1 MSGWAGTINV
11 MQECPKCR
19 SQNHRKNG
27 RVQGKQRYRCKDCG
41 RQFLEVEAVS
51 DVSTNLLEKSE
62 QGISIILLDLE
73 NLKLD
78 QLAENYLQQLA
89 SYPLQVKLAF
99 ANWSE
104 TAVNKQDTEF
114 YERGY
119 FLVHVPGGKNSAD
132 ARMMTLGAALRI
144 HYPQV
149 KEVFVCSSDWLL
161 TNLSNELLSQNL
173 RVWRVR
179 RQEKNLEIEN
189 RKTGEVYAY
198 SLEFNQEIPDTEQL
212 LAKLEE
218 LIQQQ
223 QQSVTEKIQELYQLE
238 VLLNSRKTLLQNKDT
253 FSNNGLTF
261 QDITQNQNQSSNGF
275 ITKPHQKIL
284 CADDL
289 EKAVLQIIDEI
300 RHQSPNQKIT
310 PSTISAGF
318 KKRFGVTANHV
329 VKNLK
334 LGSNITDFL
343 NNSPNLILNDS
354 KNDKV
359 SATVET
365 YNNQITA
372 TVSYY
377 PKITNSSQLRKI
389 LFELAQ
395 SFVQKHGETYI
406 PLTTLG
412 TNFKDH
418 YGKSVSTV
426 IKALKFKG
434 NFSKFIQSC
443 EEFQV
448 TKVGN
453 VYRIT
458 PIDNNY

>member
-1 MSGWAGTINV
+1 

-41 RQFLEVEAVS
+41 RQFLAVEIVS
-51 DVSTNLLEKSE
+51 EVSTSSWQNSE

-78 QLAENYLQQLA
+78 RLAENYLQELA
-89 SYPLQVKLAF
+89 NYPLQVKFAF

-119 FLVHVPGGKNSAD
+119 FLIHVPGGKNSAD

-189 RKTGEVYAY
+189 HKTGEVYAY
-198 SLEFNQEIPDTEQL
+198 SLEFNQEIPDSKQL
-212 LAKLEE
+212 LATLEKLIEQE
-218 LIQQQ
+218 
-223 QQSVTEKIQELYQLE
+223 QQSVTEKIQQLYQLE
-238 VLLNSRKTLLQNKDT
+238 VLLNTRKNLLQNQ
-253 FSNNGLTF
+253 NNVGNYDF
-261 QDITQNQNQSSNGF
+261 QLKNISQNQNQTLNGK
-275 ITKPHQKIL
+275 IINTHQTIL
-284 CADDL
+284 CAKDL
-289 EKAVLQIIDEI
+289 ENAVLQIIDEI
-300 RHQSPNQKIT
+300 RKSSPNQKIT

-318 KKRFGVTANHV
+318 KKRFGVTANQV
-329 VKNLK
+329 VKDLK
-334 LGSNITDFL
+334 LGGNITDFL
-343 NNSPNLILNDS
+343 ENSPNLILNDT

-359 SATVET
+359 SATVESCKT
-365 YNNQITA
+365 QITA
-372 TVSYY
+372 HISSYQE
-377 PKITNSSQLRKI
+377 ITSVSQLRQI
-389 LFELAQ
+389 LFDLAQ
-395 SFVQKHGETYI
+395 SFVKRHGENYI
-406 PLTTLG
+406 SLTTLG
-412 TNFKDH
+412 TNFKEH
-418 YGKSVSTV
+418 YGESVSTV
-426 IKALKFKG
+426 IKALKLKG

-443 EEFQV
+443 KEFQV
-448 TKVGN
+448 TKVGK

-458 PIDNNY
+458 PLNY

>member
-27 RVQGKQRYRCKDCG
+27 RLQGKQRYRCKDCG

-51 DVSTNLLEKSE
+51 DVSTNSWETSE

-73 NLKLD
+73 NVKLD
-78 QLAENYLQQLA
+78 RLAENYLQELA
-89 SYPLQVKLAF
+89 NYPLQVKLAF

-104 TAVNKQDTEF
+104 TAVNKQDTAL

-132 ARMMTLGAALRI
+132 ARMMTSGAALRI

-212 LAKLEE
+212 LAKLEK

-223 QQSVTEKIQELYQLE
+223 QQSVTEKIQELYQLD

-261 QDITQNQNQSSNGF
+261 QDQPSNGR
-275 ITKPHQKIL
+275 ITNPHQQIL

-289 EKAVLQIIDEI
+289 ENAVLQIIDEI

-343 NNSPNLILNDS
+343 DNSPNLILNDT

-377 PKITNSSQLRKI
+377 SKITNSSQLRKI

-395 SFVQKHGETYI
+395 SFVQKYGETYI

-412 TNFKDH
+412 TNFKNH
-418 YGKSVSTV
+418 YGESVSTV

-458 PIDNNY
+458 PIENNY

>member
-1 MSGWAGTINV
+1 

-27 RVQGKQRYRCKDCG
+27 RVQGKQRYLCKDCG
-41 RQFLEVEAVS
+41 RQFLEIEVVTES
-51 DVSTNLLEKSE
+51 STKSWEYTE

-78 QLAENYLQQLA
+78 RFAENYLEDLA
-89 SYPLQVKLAF
+89 TYPLQVKLAF

-132 ARMMTLGAALRI
+132 ARMMTLGAGLRI

-161 TNLSNELLSQNL
+161 TNLCNELLSQNL

-179 RQEKNLEIEN
+179 RQEKNLEIQN
-189 RKTGEVYAY
+189 HKTGEVYAY
-198 SLEFNQEIPDTEQL
+198 SLEFHQEIPDSKQL
-212 LAKLEE
+212 LASLEK
-218 LIQQQ
+218 LIQKE
-223 QQSVTEKIQELYQLE
+223 QQSVTEKIQQLYQLE
-238 VLLNSRKTLLQNKDT
+238 VLLNTRKSLLQNQDNN
-253 FSNNGLTF
+253 FSNNGVKIK
-261 QDITQNQNQSSNGF
+261 DIPPEQVQVSKGE
-275 ITKPHQKIL
+275 IIEKHQTIL
-284 CADDL
+284 SAKDL
-289 EKAVLQIIDEI
+289 ENAVLQIIDEI
-300 RHQSPNQKIT
+300 KQNCPRQKIT
-310 PSTISAGF
+310 PSTISANF
-318 KKRFGVTANHV
+318 KKRFGVTANQV

-343 NNSPNLILNDS
+343 ENSPNLILKDT

-365 YNNQITA
+365 YRTQIRA
-372 TVSYY
+372 TISSYQE
-377 PKITNSSQLRKI
+377 ITNSNQLRKI

-395 SFVQKHGETYI
+395 SFVQKHGENYI

-412 TNFKDH
+412 TNFKEH
-418 YGKSVSTV
+418 YGESVSTV
-426 IKALKFKG
+426 IKALKLKG
-434 NFSKFIQSC
+434 NFSKFVQSC
-443 EEFQV
+443 EEFKV
-448 TKVGN
+448 TKVGK

-458 PIDNNY
+458 PLNHY

>member
-1 MSGWAGTINV
+1 

-27 RVQGKQRYRCKDCG
+27 RVQGKQRYLCKDCG
-41 RQFLEVEAVS
+41 RQFLEIEVVTES
-51 DVSTNLLEKSE
+51 STKSWEYTE

-78 QLAENYLQQLA
+78 RLAENYLKELA
-89 SYPLQVKLAF
+89 TYPLQVKLAF

-161 TNLSNELLSQNL
+161 TNLCNELMSQNL
-173 RVWRVR
+173 RVWRIR
-179 RQEKNLEIEN
+179 RQEKNLEIQN
-189 RKTGEVYAY
+189 HQTGQVYAY
-198 SLEFNQEIPDTEQL
+198 SLEFHQEIPDSRQL
-212 LAKLEE
+212 LASLEE
-218 LIQQQ
+218 LIQKE
-223 QQSVTEKIQELYQLE
+223 QQSVTEKIQNLYQLE
-238 VLLNSRKTLLQNKDT
+238 VLLNTRKTLLQNQNNSI
-253 FSNNGLTF
+253 SNNGAKIK
-261 QDITQNQNQSSNGF
+261 DIPPEQVQVSKGEIIETHK
-275 ITKPHQKIL
+275 TIL
-284 CADDL
+284 SGKDL
-289 EKAVLQIIDEI
+289 ENAILQIIDEI
-300 RHQSPNQKIT
+300 KQNYSNPKIT
-310 PSTISAGF
+310 PSTISANF
-318 KKRFGVTANHV
+318 KKRFGVTANQV

-343 NNSPNLILNDS
+343 ENSPNLILNDT

-365 YNNQITA
+365 YRTQIRA
-372 TVSYY
+372 TSSSYQE
-377 PKITNSSQLRKI
+377 ITNSNQLRKI

-395 SFVQKHGETYI
+395 SFIQKHGENYI

-412 TNFKDH
+412 TNFKEH
-418 YGKSVSTV
+418 YGESVSTV
-426 IKALKFKG
+426 IKTLKLKG
-434 NFSKFIQSC
+434 NFSKFVQSC
-443 EEFQV
+443 EEFKV
-448 TKVGN
+448 TKVGK

-458 PIDNNY
+458 PLNHY